1 MPVHAYESDASNVG
15 VTALVSPSQRA
26 RIKTVF
32 AQGSGSPRLQALVYA
47 NRVTALFPPDDPKVS
62 AGAILYEGRRSPPM
76 PALAFNIVPSP
87 ENPEVCVLNRQVP
100 SPVKAYARVFG
111 SAAWSYDTPARE
123 RASARQS
130 RLDYTIRP
138 MASSLAGEENV
149 SRLVRDIQAT
159 ILGARANDKIVLY
172 GVSRGASS
180 LFIAV
185 TRLTEYERGRISLL
199 VAEAPFDA
207 VFNVVKSRWGWVAAH
222 VAQLAMGC
230 CTMDSPWS
238 DETPIDAAENFP
250 HEVPLL
256 IFSGARDEVCPIEA
270 QQALVDR
277 VRECGHEETTH
288 VVLPKSTH
296 VNMARGPDA
305 TLYWNSMQDAY
316 NKMFSVYNPGA

>member
-1 MPVHAYESDASNVG
+1 MHAYESDTSDVG
-15 VTALVSPSQRA
+15 VTALVSPSHRA
-26 RIKTVF
+26 CIKTVF

-47 NRVTALFPPDDPKVS
+47 NRVTTLLPPDDATDDGDV
-62 AGAILYEGRRSPPM
+62 LYVGRRSPPI
-76 PALAFNIVPSP
+76 PALAFNIVATP
-87 ENPEVCVLNRQVP
+87 ENPEVCVLNRQIP

-138 MASSLAGEENV
+138 TASSLAGEENV

-159 ILGARANDKIVLY
+159 ILDAKSTDKIILY

-180 LFIAV
+180 LIIAV

-199 VAEAPFDA
+199 VAEAPFDT
-207 VFNVVKSRWGWVAAH
+207 VFNVVKSRWGWVVAH

-230 CTMDSPWS
+230 CTTDSPWS
-238 DETPIDAAENFP
+238 DETPIDAVSNFP

-256 IFSGARDEVCPIEA
+256 IFSGARDQVCPIEA
-270 QQALVDR
+270 QRALVER
-277 VRECGHEETTH
+277 VRECGHEKTTH
-288 VVLPKSTH
+288 VVLPNSTH

-305 TLYWNSMQDAY
+305 TLYWNAMQDAY
-316 NKMFSVYNPGA
+316 NRMFSVSDLR